1 MATVANILEK
11 KGKAVS
17 SIEPTE
23 SVAAAARLMNES
35 KIGGLVVTD
44 EGKMV
49 GILTERDIL
58 TRVVAQGRDPVATT
72 VREVMTSPV
81 ATGRPDTS
89 LDECIGVMTSKRI
102 RHLPVVDARGV
113 CGIITSGDLLAFQVT
128 EHEATIRYLKSYT
141 FDAGGEG

>member
-1 MATVANILEK
+1 MATVWRILEK

-17 SIEPTE
+17 STELTE
-23 SVAAAARLMNES
+23 SVAAAARLMNER

-44 EGKMV
+44 QGKMV

-58 TRVVAQGRDPVATT
+58 TRVVAQARDPVATT

-81 ATGRPDTS
+81 ATCRRETS
-89 LDECIGVMTSKRI
+89 LNECIGVMTSKQI
-102 RHLPVVDARGV
+102 RHLPVVDDRGV
-113 CGIITSGDLLAFQVT
+113 CGIITSSDLLAFQVT

-141 FDAGGEG
+141 FDVGGQG